1 MEPPNVHDTEV
12 HASWYLTR
20 AFTSCFAATRR
31 HLSGEGIP
39 GAIVGDRVLHVCLAA
54 CILEERITQI
64 MLKRPPTP
72 VRSARRTCLQLP
84 SWSASYQ
91 VAFLKLCRACC
102 TCARREV
109 ISPDDAV
116 NATPA
121 TVHTETLSV
130 LEITL
135 VLSRRSSHEMF
146 Q

>member
-1 MEPPNVHDTEV
+1 MERRTCTTLRFIRVGTLPAHSP
-12 HASWYLTR
+12 HALQPR
-20 AFTSCFAATRR
+20 AG

-39 GAIVGDRVLHVCLAA
+39 RAIVGDRVLHVCLAA

-72 VRSARRTCLQLP
+72 VRIARRTCLQLP

-91 VAFLKLCRACC
+91 VAFLKLGRACC

-121 TVHTETLSV
+121 TVPLVFLPSV
-130 LEITL
+130 CGA
-135 VLSRRSSHEMF
+135 RRDMF
-146 Q
+146 VGR